1 MKKNQAFFLFMA
13 MKEAGKTFLWHTIIT
28 SLLLSGGRTTHSRFK
43 IPLIVTNSSTCQI
56 KKTTHLARLIEKA
69 ELIVWDEAPMNHK
82 HCFEA
87 LDKSLRDILSH
98 QNAPFGGKPFLLGGD
113 FRQIL
118 PVIPGGTREEIID
131 ASLNSSYLW
140 PYFKIF
146 CLKENM
152 RLSKKGLNNEEK
164 QKISDFAAWILRI
177 GNGQIIDIDDP
188 NDEEA
193 PWIEIPQDLLIQ
205 SDIDPIQSIFLATYP
220 HFDKKFA
227 DFAYLRERAIVTA
240 RNSLVTEI
248 NNYAIDLLPG
258 EKHVYLSSDSLC
270 SSSTNL
276 ENLCM
281 MYPTEF
287 LNQLEF
293 NGLPEH
299 SLTLKI
305 GMPIMLLR
313 NLNQSSGLCNG
324 TRLVVT
330 QMVDRVIEAKI
341 LTGSHIGHKVF
352 IPRIILSA
360 TENKWPFIFKR
371 RQFSI
376 RPCYAM
382 TINKSQGQS
391 LKQVGL
397 YLPQPVFTH
406 GQLYVALSRA
416 TSREGLKIIID
427 NNNEVPNKYT
437 KNIVYKD
444 VLQNL

>member
-1 MKKNQAFFLFMA
+1 
-13 MKEAGKTFLWHTIIT
+13 
-28 SLLLSGGRTTHSRFK
+28 
-43 IPLIVTNSSTCQI
+43 
-56 KKTTHLARLIEKA
+56 
-69 ELIVWDEAPMNHK
+69 
-82 HCFEA
+82 
-87 LDKSLRDILSH
+87 
-98 QNAPFGGKPFLLGGD
+98 
-113 FRQIL
+113 
-118 PVIPGGTREEIID
+118 
-131 ASLNSSYLW
+131 
-140 PYFKIF
+140 
-146 CLKENM
+146 M
-152 RLSKKGLNNEEK
+152 RLSKKGLNSEEK
-164 QKISDFAAWILRI
+164 QKISEFAAWILQI
-177 GNGQIIDIDDP
+177 GNGQIIDIEDP

-205 SDIDPIQSIFLATYP
+205 SNIDPIQSIFLATYP
-220 HFDKKFA
+220 DFDKNFA

-240 RNSLVTEI
+240 RNSTVTEI

-258 EKHVYLSSDSLC
+258 EKRIYLSSDSLC
-270 SSSTNL
+270 SSSTNF

-281 MYPTEF
+281 IYPTEF

-293 NGLPEH
+293 N
-299 SLTLKI
+299 
-305 GMPIMLLR
+305 
-313 NLNQSSGLCNG
+313 GLCNG

-352 IPRIILSA
+352 IPRIVLSA

-371 RQFSI
+371 RQFPI

-397 YLPQPVFTH
+397 YLPQPVFSH

-444 VLQNL
+444 IDGTMNIVPIHNLHRFQSSVKIRMCVQNLENKGVQI